1 MILWLL
7 KRRAKSRRARRSSS
21 TVSKGRSHR
30 SWPLSVRMNLS
41 MHPFPSGCRRTDG
54 LDSMPTV
61 LSSSWKACERV
72 ASNDLLAEIH
82 YPDTTRINIG
92 PIDKPQPTLLDYN
105 RQGEVVA
112 MRELQRSAS
121 NGADRFVYRPTR
133 EKPLGGAPWRGLRAL
148 AFVERSQASQR
159 IGGQTADEPRRS
171 HGLSERDHAPSR
183 SEADRNGSRGQELRS
198 DHGARVSCRR
208 RTLHLNER
216 LPVPLW

>member
-1 MILWLL
+1 
-7 KRRAKSRRARRSSS
+7 
-21 TVSKGRSHR
+21 
-30 SWPLSVRMNLS
+30 MNLS

-112 MRELQRSAS
+112 MRELPKRV
-121 NGADRFVYRPTR
+121 GRERPTR
-133 EKPLGGAPWRGLRAL
+133 LFIGAGCRNIDPDPLRASLRSL
-148 AFVERSQASQR
+148 ALSRVLAS
-159 IGGQTADEPRRS
+159 TAF
-171 HGLSERDHAPSR
+171 
-183 SEADRNGSRGQELRS
+183 GSR
-198 DHGARVSCRR
+198 
-208 RTLHLNER
+208 
-216 LPVPLW
+216 P